1 MKLNSLSPP
10 INSLMK
16 ITALLLFSLFTHPL
30 SAQQKN
36 TLKVI
41 NSLKVYQNSFARDPS
56 QELIELRKMIPDL
69 VLDIRYATANN
80 FMKQV
85 MYPQARAFARKP
97 VAEQLKKVQAELRK
111 RGYGL
116 KIYDAYRPYAIT
128 VSFYKRAADKS
139 FVANPA
145 KGSKHNRGCAVDLTL
160 IDFKTKKEIPMP
172 TPYDSFAPEAAAA
185 YQKLPAAVIR
195 NRDFLIRTMR
205 TYGFRV
211 IKNEW
216 WHYDFIGWQN
226 YALMDIPFKS
236 L

>member
-1 MKLNSLSPP
+1 MVR
-10 INSLMK
+10 
-16 ITALLLFSLFTHPL
+16 ITTLLLFSLLTYTL

-36 TLKVI
+36 GLKVI
-41 NSLKVYQNSFARDPS
+41 NSLKAYQNSFARDPN
-56 QELIELRKMIPDL
+56 QELVELRKMIPDL

-85 MYPQARAFARKP
+85 MYSQARAFARKP
-97 VAEQLKKVQAELRK
+97 VAEQLKKIQADLRK

-128 VSFYKRAADKS
+128 VSFYKRASDKS

-160 IDFKTKKEIPMP
+160 IDFNTKKEVPMP
-172 TPYDSFAPEAAAA
+172 TPYDSFAPEAAAT
-185 YQKLPAAVIR
+185 YQKLPSAIIR

>member
-1 MKLNSLSPP
+1 MVR
-10 INSLMK
+10 
-16 ITALLLFSLFTHPL
+16 ITTLLLFSLLTYTL

-36 TLKVI
+36 GLKVI
-41 NSLKVYQNSFARDPS
+41 NSLKAYQNSFARDPN
-56 QELIELRKMIPDL
+56 QELVELRKMIPDL

-85 MYPQARAFARKP
+85 MYSQARAFARKP
-97 VAEQLKKVQAELRK
+97 VAEQLKKIQADLRK

-128 VSFYKRAADKS
+128 VSFYKRASDKS

-160 IDFKTKKEIPMP
+160 IDFKTKKEVPMP
-172 TPYDSFAPEAAAA
+172 TPYDSFAPEAAAT
-185 YQKLPAAVIR
+185 YQKLPSVIIR

>member
-1 MKLNSLSPP
+1 MILNYPPYP
-10 INSLMK
+10 INSMLK
-16 ITALLLFSLFTHPL
+16 TTAILLFVLLAHPL
-30 SAQQKN
+30 SAQPKN
-36 TLKVI
+36 SLKVI
-41 NSLKVYQNSFARDPS
+41 NSLKVYQNTYARDPN
-56 QELIELRKMIPDL
+56 QELIELKKIIPDL

-97 VAEQLKKVQAELRK
+97 VAEQLKKIQAHLRK
-111 RGYGL
+111 KGYGL

-128 VSFYKRAADKS
+128 VSFYKRASDKR

-160 IDFKTKKEIPMP
+160 IDFKTKKEVPMP

-185 YQKLPAAVIR
+185 YQKLPAAIIR

>member
-1 MKLNSLSPP
+1 MRIS
-10 INSLMK
+10 
-16 ITALLLFSLFTHPL
+16 TLLFFCLFPL
-30 SAQQKN
+30 FILAQTVKP
-36 TLKVI
+36 TSSDLKI
-41 NSLKVYQNSFARDPS
+41 ISSTKTYRDAVAKDPN
-56 QELIELRKMIPDL
+56 QQLIELKKWIPDL

-97 VAEQLKKVQAELRK
+97 VADQLKKIQSQLRK
-111 RGYGL
+111 KGYGL

-128 VSFYKRAADKS
+128 VSFYKKASDKN

-172 TPYDSFAPEAAAA
+172 TPYDSFAPQAAAN
-185 YQKLPAAVIR
+185 YTDLPPAVLR
-195 NRDFLIRTMR
+195 NRDFLIRTMQAN
-205 TYGFRV
+205 GFRV

-216 WHYDFIGWQN
+216 WHYDFIGWQQ
-226 YALMDIPFKS
+226 YDLMDIPFKS

>member
-1 MKLNSLSPP
+1 MVR
-10 INSLMK
+10 
-16 ITALLLFSLFTHPL
+16 ITTLLLFSLLTYTL

-36 TLKVI
+36 GLKVI
-41 NSLKVYQNSFARDPS
+41 NSLKAYQNSFARDPN
-56 QELIELRKMIPDL
+56 QELVELRKMIPDL

-85 MYPQARAFARKP
+85 MYSQARAFARKP
-97 VAEQLKKVQAELRK
+97 VAEQLKKIQADLRK

-128 VSFYKRAADKS
+128 VSFYKRASDKS

-160 IDFKTKKEIPMP
+160 IDFKTKKEVPMP
-172 TPYDSFAPEAAAA
+172 TPYDSFAPEAAAT
-185 YQKLPAAVIR
+185 YQKLPSAIIR

>member
-1 MKLNSLSPP
+1 MKV
-10 INSLMK
+10 
-16 ITALLLFSLFTHPL
+16 TAALLFIMLTDTL

-36 TLKVI
+36 SLKVT
-41 NSLKVYQNSFARDPS
+41 NSLKVYQNTCARDPN
-56 QELIELRKMIPDL
+56 QELIELKKIIPDL

-80 FMKQV
+80 FMKQI

-97 VAEQLKKVQAELRK
+97 VAEQLKKIQADLRK

-128 VSFYKRAADKS
+128 VSFYKKASDKR

-160 IDFKTKKEIPMP
+160 IDFKTKKEVPMP

-185 YQKLPAAVIR
+185 YQKLPPAIIR

-205 TYGFRV
+205 AYGFRV

-216 WHYDFIGWQN
+216 WHYDFIGWQD